1 MKFFRIAAVT
11 ALTAMLA
18 AGTAFAAEAPG
29 QDIEAPVIE
38 EEGAAAGDQAQYPVD
53 DAQEDIQDEAAQD
66 DDTDIAVDQAEEE
79 ATEEEL
85 PQLQAAKKNGWVTE
99 YCKATESKET
109 FYYKDGEPLHGI
121 VRIGDAYYC
130 FDPFKGYMNT
140 GFYDVRGIYYFSPTA
155 KGSRHAGY
163 MVTGWATVDG
173 KTRYFRTKDEPSPDG
188 GWESGHM
195 GTAVTG
201 WRTINGYRYHF
212 DEKKYDSNGYY
223 MAAQN
228 TGWQKI
234 DGKTYYFWPSTKD
247 GHYKGVMVTGWQTI
261 NGYRYYFGK
270 DGAQRT
276 GWQKI
281 DGKTY
286 YFFPK
291 TSGKN
296 YKGTMA
302 KNWQSIGGKT
312 YYFGGSGVMRTGW
325 QKINGYKYYFG
336 TDGVETTGFKT
347 IGGKRYYFY
356 DGNKAMKE
364 YEVNYGRTLY
374 KGIIPSAGWIGI
386 GGPNKI
392 YFVLSDGSLAT
403 GKVMLQDED
412 GSTTAYI
419 FDSNGLL
426 K

>member
-18 AGTAFAAEAPG
+18 AGTAFAADAPG
-29 QDIEAPVIE
+29 QDIETPVIE
-38 EEGAAAGDQAQYPVD
+38 EEGATTGGQAQYPVD
-53 DAQEDIQDEAAQD
+53 DAQEDIQDEAVQG
-66 DDTDIAVDQAEEE
+66 DDTDIAIDQAEEDV
-79 ATEEEL
+79 TEEEL

-109 FYYKDGEPLHGI
+109 FYYKDGERLRGI
-121 VRIGDAYYC
+121 VHIGDAYYF

-140 GFYDVRGIYYFSPTA
+140 GLFDFGGTYYLSPTA
-155 KGSRHAGY
+155 KGNRHAGY
-163 MVTGWATVDG
+163 MVIGWATIDG
-173 KTRYFRTKDEPSPDG
+173 KTRYFRPKREDSPDG
-188 GWESGHM
+188 LSSGKM

-201 WRTINGYRYHF
+201 WRTINGYRYYF
-212 DEKKYDSNGYY
+212 GEDGV
-223 MAAQN
+223 QR

-247 GHYKGVMVTGWQTI
+247 GHYKGVMATGWQTL
-261 NGYRYYFGK
+261 NGFRYYFGT
-270 DGAQRT
+270 DGIQRT

-281 DGKTY
+281 GGKTY

-302 KNWQSIGGKT
+302 KNWQTIGSKT

-412 GSTTAYI
+412 GSTTAYM